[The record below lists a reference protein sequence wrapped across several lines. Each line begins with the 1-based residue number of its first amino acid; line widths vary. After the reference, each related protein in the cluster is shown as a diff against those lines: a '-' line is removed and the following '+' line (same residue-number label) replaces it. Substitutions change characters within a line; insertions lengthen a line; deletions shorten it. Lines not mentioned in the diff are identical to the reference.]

1 MRVGEWL
8 AQLQRDG
15 LSASRVRQTYWV
27 LSSAMDAA
35 MRERLLAYGG
45 LRIGE
50 ARALRRRHID
60 VLGGKLIVDDVYRHP
75 GLG

>member
-1 MRVGEWL
+1 
-8 AQLQRDG
+8 
-15 LSASRVRQTYWV
+15 
-27 LSSAMDAA
+27 MDAA